1 MITLLWSITIVSL
14 LATLIISVYGIVAK
28 PNLVKK
34 LIALTI
40 FSDTANVLVVLLGYR
55 VIYPVKPPILPE
67 LSKSAVGDF
76 VKTAVDPLPQAL
88 VITAVVI
95 GMAVNIL
102 IAFAI
107 IQIYRI
113 YGTLDVREV
122 GKSLPELLR
131 RGEA

>member
-1 MITLLWSITIVSL
+1 MITLLWGITIISL
-14 LATLIISVYGIVAK
+14 LATLLISIYGIVGK
-28 PNLVKK
+28 SNLVKK

-40 FSDTANVLVVLLGYR
+40 FGDTANVLVILIGYR
-55 VIYPVKPPILPE
+55 LIYPVKPPILFQ
-67 LSKSAVGDF
+67 LSRTALREF
-76 VKTAVDPLPQAL
+76 VRTAVDPLPQAL
-88 VITAVVI
+88 VLTAVVI

-122 GKSLPELLR
+122 GRLLPSLLR
-131 RGEA
+131 GDKE

>member
-1 MITLLWSITIVSL
+1 MISLLWSITIVSL

-40 FSDTANVLVVLLGYR
+40 FGDTANVLVVLLGYR

-67 LSKSAVGDF
+67 LSKRALGEF

-102 IAFAI
+102 IAFAV

-122 GKSLPELLR
+122 GKTLPELLR
-131 RGEA
+131 REEA

>member
-1 MITLLWSITIVSL
+1 MISLLWSVTIVSL
-14 LATLIISVYGIVAK
+14 LATLIISVYGIATK

-40 FSDTANVLVVLLGYR
+40 FGDTANVLVVLLGYR
-55 VIYPVKPPILPE
+55 VIYPIKPPILPVWKE
-67 LSKSAVGDF
+67 SALQNF
-76 VKTAVDPLPQAL
+76 LNTAVDPLPQAL
-88 VITAVVI
+88 VLTAVVI

-113 YGTLDVREV
+113 YGTLDVREA
-122 GKSLPELLR
+122 GRLLPSLLR
-131 RGEA
+131 RGE

>member
-1 MITLLWSITIVSL
+1 MIAILWSITIVSL
-14 LATLIISVYGIVAK
+14 LATLILSVYGIIAK

-40 FSDTANVLVVLLGYR
+40 FGDTANVIVVLLGYR
-55 VIYPVKPPILPE
+55 VIYPVKPPILPH
-67 LSKSAVGDF
+67 LSKTALEEF
-76 VKTAVDPLPQAL
+76 VRTAVDPLPQAL
-88 VITAVVI
+88 VLTAVVI

-122 GKSLPELLR
+122 GKLIPTLLR
-131 RGEA
+131 RDKE

>member
-1 MITLLWSITIVSL
+1 MLERYLWAVI
-14 LATLIISVYGIVAK
+14 IISLFLTILISLYGVARR
-28 PNLVKK
+28 PSLIKK

-40 FSDTANVLVVLLGYR
+40 FGDAANVLVIMIGYR
-55 VIYPVKPPILPE
+55 LIYPVAPPILPIWK
-67 LSKSAVGDF
+67 KSYLPHFLA
-76 VKTAVDPLPQAL
+76 TAVDPLPQAL

-113 YGTLDVREV
+113 YGTTDVREIA
-122 GKSLPELLR
+122 KLWR
-131 RGEA
+131 WKK

>member
-1 MITLLWSITIVSL
+1 MISPLWSVTIVSL
-14 LATLIISVYGIVAK
+14 IVTLIISVYGIAAK

-40 FSDTANVLVVLLGYR
+40 FGDTANVLVVLLGYR
-55 VIYPVKPPILPE
+55 VIYPVKPPILPVWKE
-67 LSKSAVGDF
+67 SALQSF
-76 VKTAVDPLPQAL
+76 LNTAVDPLPQAL
-88 VITAVVI
+88 VLTAVVI

-113 YGTLDVREV
+113 YGTLDVREA
-122 GKSLPELLR
+122 GRLLPNLLR
-131 RGEA
+131 RSE

>member
-1 MITLLWSITIVSL
+1 MISLLWSITIVSL
-14 LATLIISVYGIVAK
+14 MATILISVYGIVAK

-40 FSDTANVLVVLLGYR
+40 FGDTANVLVVLLGYR
-55 VIYPVKPPILPE
+55 VIYPIKPPIPPVWKESVLQNF
-67 LSKSAVGDF
+67 LS
-76 VKTAVDPLPQAL
+76 TAVDPLPQAL
-88 VITAVVI
+88 VLTAVVI

-122 GKSLPELLR
+122 GRLLPSLLR
-131 RGEA
+131 REE